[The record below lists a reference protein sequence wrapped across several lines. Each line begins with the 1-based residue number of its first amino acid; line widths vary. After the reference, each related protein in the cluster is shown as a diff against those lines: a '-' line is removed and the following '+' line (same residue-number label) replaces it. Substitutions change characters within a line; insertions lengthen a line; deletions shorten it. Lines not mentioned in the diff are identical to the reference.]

1 MKGITN
7 EIKIAIVA
15 ILGIV
20 VLFFGMQ
27 FLKGLDL
34 FSNEVH
40 YNISFND
47 VNGLAISSPI
57 TANGVKIG
65 TVKSIEYDYEH
76 PGKPIIVGIDV
87 IKDMRIPQGTTAEI
101 QSDLMNNI
109 KVQLIMPQS
118 SASFLSPGSTIP
130 GNIASGIMGEAKDLV
145 PTIKKMVPKL
155 DSIVTSINAL
165 LADPALSGSLHNI
178 HKITSDLTVSTK
190 ELNSILA
197 QVDNEFPQL
206 ASKAN
211 GFMDHADNTISTA
224 NDAMGNA
231 KTLITNLNEKV
242 DQIDVQATMDK
253 VNHTL
258 ANIQQLTDKL
268 NSNEGSLG
276 LLMNDPNLYHNLNKT
291 MQDADSLVVNLKA
304 HPKRYVH
311 FSLFGKK
318 DR

>member
-130 GNIASGIMGEAKDLV
+130 GNIASGIMGEAKDLE
-145 PTIKKMVPKL
+145 I
-155 DSIVTSINAL
+155 
-165 LADPALSGSLHNI
+165 GR
-178 HKITSDLTVSTK
+178 
-190 ELNSILA
+190 
-197 QVDNEFPQL
+197 
-206 ASKAN
+206 
-211 GFMDHADNTISTA
+211 
-224 NDAMGNA
+224 
-231 KTLITNLNEKV
+231 
-242 DQIDVQATMDK
+242 
-253 VNHTL
+253 
-258 ANIQQLTDKL
+258 
-268 NSNEGSLG
+268 
-276 LLMNDPNLYHNLNKT
+276 
-291 MQDADSLVVNLKA
+291 A
-304 HPKRYVH
+304 HV
-311 FSLFGKK
+311 
-318 DR
+318 